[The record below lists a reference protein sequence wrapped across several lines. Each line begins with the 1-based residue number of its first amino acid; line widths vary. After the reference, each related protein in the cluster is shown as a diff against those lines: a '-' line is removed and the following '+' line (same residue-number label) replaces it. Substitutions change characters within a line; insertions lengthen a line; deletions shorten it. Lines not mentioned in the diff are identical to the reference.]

1 MTIKPK
7 TKNHNNMKT
16 AQKIE
21 KKGYSLRGIMGYR
34 NGEQAIIGWTALKN
48 GREVATANSKTAL
61 LNKL

>member
-1 MTIKPK
+1 
-7 TKNHNNMKT
+7 MKKV

-21 KKGYSLRGIMGYR
+21 NKGYSLRGIMGYR
-34 NGEQAIIGWTALKN
+34 NGEQAIIGWAALKN